1 VPVHVITTISELRK
15 HELGFFARS
24 PSSNFLLVA
33 VKGGNA
39 LIEPQLTAD
48 GVVERGR
55 KFPPSGMLDENF
67 PYHLL
72 CDVNFCTRFG
82 SSQG

>member
-1 VPVHVITTISELRK
+1 MITTISELHK

-24 PSSNFLLVA
+24 PSSDSLLVA

-39 LIEPQLTAD
+39 SIELWLTAD

-67 PYHLL
+67 PYYVL